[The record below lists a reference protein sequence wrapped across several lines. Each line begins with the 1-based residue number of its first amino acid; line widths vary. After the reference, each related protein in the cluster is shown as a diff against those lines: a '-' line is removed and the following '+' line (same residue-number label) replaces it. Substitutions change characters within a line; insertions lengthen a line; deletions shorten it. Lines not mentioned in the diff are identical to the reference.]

1 MQKTTHYFIS
11 LDWLETVLLGGE
23 MVTFEVMLLCLH
35 YKLVHLQS
43 QEFKLFWPSRG
54 LDIDRMIYLVHFK
67 IPVKALRNLN
77 DIYEEEKYP

>member
-35 YKLVHLQS
+35 YKLVHL
-43 QEFKLFWPSRG
+43 
-54 LDIDRMIYLVHFK
+54 
-67 IPVKALRNLN
+67 
-77 DIYEEEKYP
+77 